1 MRDHKSQPPERKP
14 GWPEGDDDVI
24 NKYGTYEIQRTNGME
39 NPYPMIAQGISPQE
53 AQEQLEA
60 ARQWKEKKWHR
71 HEESGSGME
80 PPSLTRFHTQPKKFF
95 TGTSRP
101 RSHRLTHRKVPWR
114 SYTRYSPAA
123 SSGAGRGLPLRQR
136 RSCRGEGMR

>member
-53 AQEQLEA
+53 AQE
-60 ARQWKEKKWHR
+60 
-71 HEESGSGME
+71 
-80 PPSLTRFHTQPKKFF
+80 
-95 TGTSRP
+95 
-101 RSHRLTHRKVPWR
+101 
-114 SYTRYSPAA
+114 
-123 SSGAGRGLPLRQR
+123 
-136 RSCRGEGMR
+136 